1 MITGGI
7 IVVKIY
13 TLLSYNYSI

>member
-13 TLLSYNYSI
+13 TLLT